1 MKTQEKIIVIFISMS
16 SQPDQQSSIRSN
28 SFSLFSMHG
37 RDMNIETVFGVI
49 LLSTIFTYIEE
60 SPRKMNR
67 FDMIND
73 IWLLRACLAAHS
85 TLK

>member
-73 IWLLRACLAAHS
+73 IWLLRACLAAHR

>member
-1 MKTQEKIIVIFISMS
+1 
-16 SQPDQQSSIRSN
+16 
-28 SFSLFSMHG
+28 MHG

-73 IWLLRACLAAHS
+73 IWLLRACLAAHR